1 MTWDQCD
8 PDGPPAW
15 WVARCH
21 RAAARHPLCDEYGT
35 PMDDD
40 EADDDSDEA
49 DEADSDGSDDD
60 EPAPEGDSGDG
71 SAP

>member
-1 MTWDQCD
+1 MPWDQRD

-21 RAAARHPLCDEYGT
+21 RADARRPLCDEYGT
-35 PMDDD
+35 P
-40 EADDDSDEA
+40 ADDDSDEA

-60 EPAPEGDSGDG
+60 GCAPEGDSGDG
-71 SAP
+71 GEE